1 MIVICSLLQLFTQNK
16 ITAIKSSGCNH
27 TKDQFGHVQGWTDM
41 KLRKKRM
48 TPPAPATEKRTQSTH
63 KKYFFL
69 RHSIQVNPK
78 TIPNRSQAQTKVNK
92 SQISFPLVGFP
103 GSDHVGLAHQWA
115 DCPVRAR
122 DGGFRERFF

>member
-1 MIVICSLLQLFTQNK
+1 MQPSSAFFTQNK

-63 KKYFFL
+63 RKYFFW
-69 RHSIQVNPK
+69 RHSIQVSPK
-78 TIPNRSQAQTKVNK
+78 TDSEQKPS
-92 SQISFPLVGFP
+92 
-103 GSDHVGLAHQWA
+103 A
-115 DCPVRAR
+115 D
-122 DGGFRERFF
+122 

>member
-1 MIVICSLLQLFTQNK
+1 MQPSSAFLLQNK

-78 TIPNRSQAQTKVNK
+78 TIPNRSQAQTKGVNK
-92 SQISFPLVGFP
+92 SQISFS
-103 GSDHVGLAHQWA
+103 GSSASPAPITWVSLTNGRIVPSGPVMVALANA
-115 DCPVRAR
+115 S
-122 DGGFRERFF
+122 FR